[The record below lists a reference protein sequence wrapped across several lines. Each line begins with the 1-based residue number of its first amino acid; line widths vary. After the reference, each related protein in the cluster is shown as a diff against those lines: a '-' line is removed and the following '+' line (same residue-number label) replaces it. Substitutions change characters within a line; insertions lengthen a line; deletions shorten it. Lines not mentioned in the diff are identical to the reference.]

1 MINQT
6 ALIFRYLALALAT
19 FIPPLLVFTLARPP
33 AAAAAAPNAPGK
45 GSTACQI
52 VVKNPA
58 AGARV
63 GRKVMVEGTAILP
76 PGTSLWAFVGVD
88 GLAGFW
94 PQGGGPARLIDGRF
108 RILSYIGR
116 PEDIGTQFVV
126 HLAIV
131 DEQTNQIL
139 RGWVRDS
146 NVKRSFDPI
155 DAFPSVVDGCPIREL
170 KVVKA
175 SDN

>member
-52 VVKNPA
+52 VVK
-58 AGARV
+58 
-63 GRKVMVEGTAILP
+63 
-76 PGTSLWAFVGVD
+76 
-88 GLAGFW
+88 GFW